1 MSQPR
6 IVARYVSVSLA
17 IALLTWS
24 LPSTEF
30 AVYAQAGSQEAPYRV
45 GDSADIGDGWLV
57 AVEAATVSPAPASDA
72 LSTGQVVLTTR
83 LEVRNA
89 SAQSRYFPTDRLRVA
104 SDSGS
109 PPQVT
114 SCAPATKPLELSGR
128 TAPNG
133 SETGSACWLLNS
145 AEVSSARMYVDPPQG
160 ELGRPRVL
168 FALPPLP
175 SVEAAT
181 APVVAPS
188 PLPMSTGAPP
198 RVAASSNPNGPALD
212 PATCSAVYNA
222 WARASGA
229 YLSPAC
235 PTTNGT
241 ILGTGTELRSGG
253 APPCQLYPSAAQP
266 LPTSVRAQPTPVP
279 VSGQPVVA
287 PLQAA
292 AQGPTGGM
300 SC

>member
-1 MSQPR
+1 MSQR
-6 IVARYVSVSLA
+6 RTAARYLNVSLA
-17 IALLTWS
+17 TALLAWN
-24 LPSTEF
+24 LPGLVS
-30 AVYAQAGSQEAPYRV
+30 AVYAQSGSQEAPYRV
-45 GDSADIGDGWLV
+45 SDSAEIGDSWLV
-57 AVEAATVSPAPASDA
+57 GVEAATVSPAPASDA
-72 LSTGQVVLTTR
+72 LSAGQVVLTTR
-83 LEVRNA
+83 LEVRNV
-89 SAQSRYFPTDRLRVA
+89 SSLPRYFPTDRLRVA

-109 PPQVT
+109 PARVT
-114 SCAPATKPLELSGR
+114 SCGPTTNPLELSGR
-128 TAPNG
+128 IAPNG
-133 SETGSACWLLNS
+133 SLTGSACWLLNS
-145 AEVSSARMYVDPPQG
+145 ADVSSARMYDDPPQG
-160 ELGRPRVL
+160 EQGRPRVF

-212 PATCSAVYNA
+212 PATCTTVYNA

-235 PTTNGT
+235 PTTNGS
-241 ILGTGTELRSGG
+241 ILGTGPDLRGTG
-253 APPCQLYPSAAQP
+253 APPCLLYPSAAQP

-279 VSGQPVVA
+279 VSGQPAVA